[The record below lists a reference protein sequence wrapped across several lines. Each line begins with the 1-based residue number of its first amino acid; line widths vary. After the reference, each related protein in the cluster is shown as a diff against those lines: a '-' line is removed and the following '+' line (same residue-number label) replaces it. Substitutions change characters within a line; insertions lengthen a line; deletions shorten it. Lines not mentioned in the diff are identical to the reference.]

1 MKNNAHFCRR
11 YHPFKPVRRQELQPG
26 DNILRLAFSQWIITL
41 TDEELLRFLFSD
53 EANFELHGMVNSQ
66 NVRRYAPLKSSD
78 PQNGGRPEHF
88 VVEKPTYSP
97 KLLVFCG
104 IRKDGT
110 FGLKFWRDMERMTG
124 EKYHSLLQYHVL
136 PEVTAINGG
145 DLNK

>member
-1 MKNNAHFCRR
+1 MFR
-11 YHPFKPVRRQELQPG
+11 YHPYKPVRMQELKPG
-26 DNILRLAFSQWIITL
+26 DNILRLAFCHWIITL
-41 TDEELLRFLFSD
+41 TDEELLLFLFSD
-53 EANFELHGMVNSQ
+53 EANFELHGLVNSQ

-78 PQNGGRPEHF
+78 PENGGRPEHF
-88 VVEKPTYSP
+88 LVEKPTFDQ

-145 DLNK
+145 SLNK

>member
-1 MKNNAHFCRR
+1 MISLTLCCR
-11 YHPFKPVRRQELQPG
+11 YHPYKPG
-26 DNILRLAFSQWIITL
+26 DNILRLAFCHWIITL
-41 TDEELLRFLFSD
+41 TDEELLLFLFSD
-53 EANFELHGMVNSQ
+53 EANFELHGLVNSQ

-78 PQNGGRPEHF
+78 PENGGRPEHF
-88 VVEKPTYSP
+88 LVEKPTFDQ

-110 FGLKFWRDMERMTG
+110 FGLKFWHDMERMTG

-145 DLNK
+145 NLNK

>member
-1 MKNNAHFCRR
+1 MK
-11 YHPFKPVRRQELQPG
+11 EG
-26 DNILRLAFSQWIITL
+26 DNILRLAFCHWIITL
-41 TDEELLRFLFSD
+41 SDEELLLFLFSD
-53 EANFELHGMVNSQ
+53 EANFELHGLVNSQ

-78 PQNGGRPEHF
+78 PEHGGRPDHF
-88 VVEKPTYSP
+88 LVEKPTFDQ